1 MAAVI
6 DGQVF
11 TWGGLYAAGAP
22 EWLVFGSAKTTSV
35 SCGALSTWAMSSNDK
50 CACRWDLDSP
60 TFSNPSRIARVAL
73 LQPAQFYI
81 DQIPVQIAAGA
92 LHTLVVSNTGALR
105 AIGQNEMGQ
114 LGVGDSKERFEF
126 VPCNFEPGIHISFVA
141 AGGKHSL
148 AVADNGQLYSWG
160 SGIQGQLGHGDE
172 CSHSSPKVVSYF
184 NGMRATRV
192 ACGDKHSLVATDTGS
207 LFAFGEN
214 KRGQLGTGD
223 NTNSNLPKPVLSL
236 KSERISQIAAGGAYG
251 SAHSLAL
258 SETRI
263 LFAWGSNDQGQL
275 GVGDQVDRN
284 TPTAVSLL
292 ANRNILSIAC
302 GWLSSACVVE
312 EDIPCTNP
320 VLRGGI
326 SSLISL
332 GNFST
337 CPIDVLLMIIGLLDY
352 EALCSV
358 SQTCR
363 AMFFVASDN
372 RIWQDLYL
380 KEKWDPRIQKSIGS
394 IQICKSGNWKQH
406 FFTALRETK
415 RLQKNAFGSNKA
427 MELVKKVK
435 TVSQPEN
442 TGFFGSFLAKIGWG
456 SSTSKMISSFPEM
469 QILMHGLDA
478 AGKTT
483 ILYKL
488 KIAPETTI
496 PTIGFS
502 IETSQYSKN
511 IKIISWDCGGGIT
524 PWRRYYPN
532 TTACIWVIDSND
544 RERMDEVR
552 DELTR
557 MAHQDELE
565 GIPFLIFANK
575 RDLPGALSVYEVAQR
590 VDLNHIMGKIHPLW
604 YIQGCSGTSG
614 EGILEGFEW
623 LSLAITASKFS

>member
-1 MAAVI
+1 MASLGQHAGSRGYPAAAGMRVATPPPPPPLWHMAAVI

-11 TWGGLYAAGAP
+11 TWGGLYATGAP
-22 EWLVFGSAKTTSV
+22 EWLVFGSAKTT
-35 SCGALSTWAMSSNDK
+35 
-50 CACRWDLDSP
+50 RWDLDSP

-126 VPCNFEPGIHISFVA
+126 VPCNFEPEIHISFVA

-160 SGIQGQLGHGDE
+160 SGIQGQL
-172 CSHSSPKVVSYF
+172 VVSYF
-184 NGMRATRV
+184 NGMRVTRV

-214 KRGQLGTGD
+214 KKGQLGTGD
-223 NTNSNLPKPVLSL
+223 NINSNLPKPVLSL

-284 TPTAVSLL
+284 TPTAVPLL
-292 ANRNILSIAC
+292 ANKNILAIAC

-320 VLRGGI
+320 VLSGGI

-394 IQICKSGNWKQH
+394 IQICKSENWKQH

-415 RLQKNAFGSNKA
+415 RLRKNAFGSNKA

-435 TVSQPEN
+435 TVPQPEN

-456 SSTSKMISSFPEM
+456 SSTSKMISSYPEM
-469 QILMHGLDA
+469 RILMHGLDA

-488 KIAPETTI
+488 KIIPETTI
-496 PTIGFS
+496 PTIGFN

-511 IKIISWDCGGGIT
+511 IKIISWDCGGGMLKKIKN
-524 PWRRYYPN
+524 YQN

-544 RERMDEVR
+544 RERMEEVIA
-552 DELTR
+552 ELTR
-557 MAHQDELE
+557 VFNSQ
-565 GIPFLIFANK
+565 
-575 RDLPGALSVYEVAQR
+575 
-590 VDLNHIMGKIHPLW
+590 
-604 YIQGCSGTSG
+604 
-614 EGILEGFEW
+614 
-623 LSLAITASKFS
+623 